1 MLSISPGT
9 RLYFRNDATDM
20 RKSFDG
26 LSALAW
32 EMIRRNPSVNQYFVF
47 LNKRC
52 TIVKILSWDTDGI
65 ALYAKRL
72 ECGTF
77 RPPMVSEN
85 GLPTIDC
92 TQLTLMLEGIDV
104 IKMKRRKRYGK

>member
-9 RLYFRNDATDM
+9 RIYFRRKVTDM

-32 EMIRRNPSVNQYFVF
+32 EMIRRNPAVNQYFVF
-47 LNKRC
+47 LNKRR

-65 ALYAKRL
+65 ALYSKRL

-85 GLPTIDC
+85 GPPTIDR
-92 TQLTLMLEGIDV
+92 TQLTLMLDGVDV
-104 IKMKRRKRYGK
+104 IKMRRRKRYGK